1 MEYNE
6 IRNLLDKYLAGETS
20 REEEKALS
28 EYFAQPNVHADF
40 EEWQPMFAYFSSEK
54 NLTVSKDFDEK
65 ILAKIE
71 QKQNARKIIRFNWR
85 RAMSIA
91 AAVLLLLGAT
101 GIFYKLT
108 NKNKNIAEQ
117 NVAQTT
123 SGNPAQAEIEDTFSN
138 PEDAKKAVE
147 HALAFLSSKMNSGT
161 SIAEKGINKLDVMNK
176 VISTQN

>member
-1 MEYNE
+1 MKYNE
-6 IRNLLDKYLAGETS
+6 IKNLLDKYLAGETS
-20 REEEKALS
+20 QEEEKALN
-28 EYFAQPNVHADF
+28 EYFAQPNVHANF

-71 QKQNARKIIRFNWR
+71 QKQNTGKIIQFNWR
-85 RAMSIA
+85 RAVSVA

-108 NKNKNIAEQ
+108 DKNITEQ

-147 HALAFLSSKMNSGT
+147 HALAFLSTKMNTGT
-161 SIAEKGINKLDVMNK
+161 SIAEKGIDKLNVMNK
-176 VISTQN
+176 IIITQD